1 MTGPDYIK
9 RYQALESKRADW
21 DSFWEDL
28 GRYVQPRKSE
38 INTVTAYGP
47 DSSSTSFLFDSTA
60 AQSNMT
66 LAMGQMSLVS
76 PSDEAWFELKPPR
89 ALENDSDAIKYFRE
103 ISTVLREKF
112 AESNFYEEVHE
123 MYLMRGGFGTAS
135 IFSSN
140 DEDGGLYFRSHDIGT
155 YVICEDAKGRVD
167 TFGRRYPLTATQ
179 AVGEFGFDRLP
190 EKIQKAANDPK
201 KCDDPY
207 EFVHFVQKRK
217 NINPGASASERMP
230 WESVHIAYDDKTI
243 VRESGYES
251 FPYHVTRYLRWSDKT
266 TDPYGWCPGWV
277 ALPDIRQVNL
287 LQKWMD
293 VLAEV
298 SAFPRTIAPASLE
311 GEIDLRGA
319 GVTYYD
325 PVVDRAK
332 PEEWATGGRY
342 DVGKDRIQIRQ
353 AAIEEAYHV
362 DLFKMFAKLD
372 KQAQMSVREVVERS
386 SEKLIQFS
394 PTFHRM
400 VSELFNPMIRRVT
413 QLQYEVGAFRHVEVP
428 ESIKIYTEDGV
439 TIFDPAIV
447 YTSKIALALK
457 SLENSS
463 AMQTMEAVMPLS
475 QVDPSILDALD
486 LQKMVSGFARN
497 TGLPE
502 DWLRTEGEVKAIQDR
517 RQELM
522 EAQQEAEIQQAQ
534 AQAQAQAQPEGPPQ
548 R

>member
-38 INTVTAYGP
+38 INTVTSYGP
-47 DSSSTSFLFDSTA
+47 DSSSTAFLYDSTA

-76 PSDEAWFELKPPR
+76 PSDETWFELKPPR
-89 ALENDSDAIKYFRE
+89 SLEEDDDAISYFRE
-103 ISTVLREKF
+103 VSTVLREKI
-112 AESNFYEEVHE
+112 AESNFYEEIHE

-135 IFSSN
+135 LFSAN
-140 DEDGGLYFRSHDIGT
+140 DVDGSLYFRSHDIGT

-167 TFGRRYPLTATQ
+167 TFGRRYPLTASQ
-179 AVGEFGFDRLP
+179 AVGEFGFERLP
-190 EKIQKAANDPK
+190 EKIQNAANDPK

-207 EFVHFVQKRK
+207 EFIHFVQKRK
-217 NINPGASASERMP
+217 EIRPGASANERMP

-266 TDPYGWCPGWV
+266 TDPYGWCPGWI

-342 DVGKDRIQIRQ
+342 DVGKDRIEVRQ
-353 AAIEEAYHV
+353 AAIEEAIPRRPLQ
-362 DLFKMFAKLD
+362 D
-372 KQAQMSVREVVERS
+372 VREARQASPDVSSRSGGTVLREVDPILSHLPPNGQRVVQPHDS
-386 SEKLIQFS
+386 SGS
-394 PTFHRM
+394 PTAIRSRSFRTHCRPRLDQGHYSGRCDNLRSRHRLHQQDSYGTQESGKLLCDADDGGGHAP
-400 VSELFNPMIRRVT
+400 VSSRP
-413 QLQYEVGAFRHVEVP
+413 RHP
-428 ESIKIYTEDGV
+428 
-439 TIFDPAIV
+439 
-447 YTSKIALALK
+447 
-457 SLENSS
+457 
-463 AMQTMEAVMPLS
+463 
-475 QVDPSILDALD
+475 
-486 LQKMVSGFARN
+486 
-497 TGLPE
+497 
-502 DWLRTEGEVKAIQDR
+502 
-517 RQELM
+517 
-522 EAQQEAEIQQAQ
+522 
-534 AQAQAQAQPEGPPQ
+534 
-548 R
+548 